1 MAGCQAI
8 CEGEDKG
15 SRERS
20 LVMGAPEVMNFG
32 RCYRGKHDTDET
44 EATDGHD
51 TDGPRRG

>member
-20 LVMGAPEVMNFG
+20 LVMGAPEVMSFG

-44 EATDGHD
+44 EATDQCH
-51 TDGPRRG
+51 